1 MGVSGSE
8 RVSGPMSDQSR
19 ERGPTEE
26 GEAFRLG
33 LWGMFRQAPFRASYL
48 NHSPTYTILHSSLQL
63 TITLF

>member
-26 GEAFRLG
+26 GKHLDWDSGACSVKLRSA
-33 LWGMFRQAPFRASYL
+33 R
-48 NHSPTYTILHSSLQL
+48 HT
-63 TITLF
+63 